1 MNALSMQGWFYAPF
15 DLHFLFLSKRNQTFL
30 FYVFAK
36 HFEGERGSQS
46 LQSFALFLLTGLCN
60 SLWAL
65 AMSENSV
72 SIQSRDVYMQT
83 STLTSESD
91 RKVSWCCLWIRNG
104 RLAACYVDLLGQKTE
119 KKAGFS
125 QRKGALGLPLPLKR
139 MCSTSSSDILSLLL
153 LKMQT
158 RCYKQEKVFGFLSVR
173 HCCA

>member
-1 MNALSMQGWFYAPF
+1 MPF
-15 DLHFLFLSKRNQTFL
+15 PCRADFMLLLTFISFFFQKETKLFF
-30 FYVFAK
+30 FMC
-36 HFEGERGSQS
+36 
-46 LQSFALFLLTGLCN
+46 LQSTLKGKEGVNHCNPFALFLLTGLCN

-65 AMSENSV
+65 AMPENSV

-83 STLTSESD
+83 SSLTSESD
-91 RKVSWCCLWIRNG
+91 RKVSWCCLWICNG